1 MAGYP
6 YAPPGAG
13 AAYLGMMGHLEPMRE
28 SRGSSGFGAASYGMY
43 RGSSGGGE

>member
-13 AAYLGMMGHLEPMRE
+13 AAYIGMMGHLGPMRE
-28 SRGSSGFGAASYGMY
+28 LRGPSGFGAASYGMY
-43 RGSSGGGE
+43 RDGSGGDK